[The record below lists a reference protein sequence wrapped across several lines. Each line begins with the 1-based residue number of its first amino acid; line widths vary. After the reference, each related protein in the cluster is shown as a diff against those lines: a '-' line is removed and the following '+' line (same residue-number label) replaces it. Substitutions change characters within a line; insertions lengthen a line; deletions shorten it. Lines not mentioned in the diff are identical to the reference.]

1 MEEQGGPIIQ
11 EPVWAE
17 IDCAALRHNFH
28 LMRVHVGA
36 DVKIMAVVKA
46 NAYGHGA
53 VPLARELVRAGAEAL
68 AVARLNEGISLRKA
82 ALHVP
87 ILLIGWTPPENA
99 ALLIKY
105 NIMQSVHSIDYAEQ
119 LHHFA
124 VKAGGRIPI
133 HVKVDTGMGRLGF
146 LALGKEE
153 CPSLAAIFKSL
164 AACKSLVPEGIYTH
178 FASSDAPDLHNAQV
192 QLQYFEAAL
201 TELAATRPQGLQG
214 LCIHAANSAAAMV
227 LPASHFDMVRPGIML
242 YGLKPSLEMDSSA
255 FPLRP
260 VMSIKA
266 RLAAIKEV
274 DAGFSVS
281 YGHTHITSKK
291 TLIGTVP
298 IGYADGYPR
307 QFSSCGSVLVRG
319 MRAPVVGRVCM
330 DLLMVD
336 LGHIPGVQAKDEVV
350 LLGKQ
355 GTEEIS
361 ADEHAIQTG
370 TINYEVVSRI
380 LSRVPRVFINDS
392 LGNKM

>member
-1 MEEQGGPIIQ
+1 MEEQGGAIIQ

-17 IDCAALRHNFH
+17 IDCASLRHNFH
-28 LMRVHVGA
+28 LMRAHVGA
-36 DVKIMAVVKA
+36 AVKIMTVVKA

-53 VPLARELVRAGAEAL
+53 VQVARELVGAGADAL
-68 AVARLNEGISLRKA
+68 AVARLNEGISLREA
-82 ALHVP
+82 GLHVP

-105 NIMQSVHSIDYAEQ
+105 NIIQSVHSLDYAEG

-124 VKAGGRIPI
+124 AKAGGRIPI
-133 HVKVDTGMGRLGF
+133 HVKVDTGMGRLGL
-146 LALGKEE
+146 LAIGQEE

-164 AACKSLVPEGIYTH
+164 AACKSLVPAGIYTH
-178 FASSDAPDLHNAQV
+178 FASSDAPDLHHAQV
-192 QLQYFEAAL
+192 QLQHFETAL

-227 LPASHFDMVRPGIML
+227 LPASHFNMVRPGIML
-242 YGLKPSLEMDSSA
+242 YGLRPSLEMDSSSFA
-255 FPLRP
+255 LHP

-266 RLAAIKEV
+266 RLAAVKEV

-281 YGHTHITSKK
+281 YGHTHITNKK
-291 TLIGTVP
+291 TVIGTVP

-307 QFSSCGSVLVRG
+307 QFSSRGTVLVRG
-319 MRAPVVGRVCM
+319 VRAPVVGRVCM

-336 LGHIPGVQAKDEVV
+336 LGHIPGAQAKDEVV

-355 GTEEIS
+355 GAEEIS
-361 ADEHAIQTG
+361 ADEHASQTG
-370 TINYEVVSRI
+370 TINYEVVSR
-380 LSRVPRVFINDS
+380 LLPRVPRIFLHGS
-392 LGNKM
+392 L